1 MRHHCMTY
9 KTKTISVLAIAAM
22 LFAPSA
28 IAYCKKTEPLRNTV
42 GKFISIGAA
51 VNDSI
56 TWGRDSK
63 AAAVVKEQFNCI
75 EPENCMKAEKIHPKE
90 GVYFWDDADRYVAFG
105 EENGLTVYGH
115 CLVWH
120 SQPAKWMFTD
130 GNGQPAN
137 RPLLISR
144 MREHI
149 YNVVGRYKGRIK
161 GWDVVNE
168 AVCSDG
174 SLRDTLFCRLI
185 GPDYIKLAFR
195 FAHEADPDAELYIN
209 DYGMASPAKRAAYC
223 RIVKELQSEGLRIDG
238 IGMQSHCGL
247 DYPNMEEYEKSIKA
261 FADLGV
267 KVMITELDVNV
278 LPAPPTFGGADV
290 GQTFAYD
297 KKYDPY
303 PNGLTDSIQKQF
315 DTVYLT
321 LFDIY
326 RRNSDKIDRIN
337 FWNVSDGDSWM
348 NNWPIHGRTNY
359 PTLFD
364 RKYKPKN
371 VVRAINEMFKP
382 R

>member
-1 MRHHCMTY
+1 MNCFSMNG
-9 KTKTISVLAIAAM
+9 KVVVALLAAVAALM
-22 LFAPSA
+22 VSPAAAFG
-28 IAYCKKTEPLRNTV
+28 KKTEPLRSTV
-42 GKFISIGAA
+42 GKVIRIGAA

-56 TWGRDSK
+56 VRGQYK
-63 AAAVVKEQFNCI
+63 EAAAIVKEHFNCI
-75 EPENCMKAEKIHPKE
+75 EPENCMKAEKIHPRE
-90 GVYFWDDADRYVAFG
+90 GYYHWDDADRYVAFG

-130 GNGQPAN
+130 SKGQPAN

-168 AVCSDG
+168 AVNDDG
-174 SLRDTLFCRLI
+174 TLRDTLFCRLI

-209 DYGMASPAKRAAYC
+209 DFSMAKPKKREAYC
-223 RIVKELQSEGLRIDG
+223 RIVKELQAEGLRIDG

-247 DYPNMEEYEKSIKA
+247 DYPDMAEYEKSIKA
-261 FADLGV
+261 FAALGV

-278 LPAPPTFGGADV
+278 LPSPSSFSGADV
-290 GQTFAYD
+290 GQNFSYD
-297 KKYDPY
+297 KKYNPY
-303 PNGLTDSIQKQF
+303 PGGLPDSVQRQF
-315 DTVYLT
+315 DNVYLT

-348 NNWPIHGRTNY
+348 NNWPIPGRTNY

-364 RKYKPKN
+364 RQHKPKK
-371 VVRAINEMFKP
+371 VVDKINELFK
-382 R
+382 